1 MVCLLLLLLPLLAG
15 IFSAFQQSH
24 WANTNTKQV
33 REKDTHTDTNRE
45 KEKLKAEEKLLC
57 SCGAM
62 ESVTAA
68 AAASIAELLGSFFLC
83 THFGSLIL

>member
-33 REKDTHTDTNRE
+33 RERKTHTDTNRE

-57 SCGAM
+57 SCGAI
-62 ESVTAA
+62 ESVT